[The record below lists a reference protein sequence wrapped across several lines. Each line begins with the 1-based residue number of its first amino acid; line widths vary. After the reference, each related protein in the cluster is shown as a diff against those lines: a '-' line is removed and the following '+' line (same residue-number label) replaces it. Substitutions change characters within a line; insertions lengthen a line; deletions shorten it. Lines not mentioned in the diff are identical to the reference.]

1 MTELKEKYGF
11 PLFTKETNLVYL
23 GHERKLII
31 SDVWAFWDYVI
42 KKKNTDKKFLL
53 SLLEQAKNFY
63 NAAENAPLNTK
74 PLLFYYSFLNLAKI
88 VLNLEYNYGQHINYL
103 HGISERNNNTFHKS
117 GVTLQPI
124 ETSKI
129 KVASELYRLFNGV
142 TIETNTTINLKNL
155 LSHCVGIHRAY
166 SEIYRKNEA
175 FCKLSK
181 TEYFKN
187 GKEIGIKAKIQCDGR
202 DISSLKKLGYNI
214 EKIDGIPYLI
224 ETLQTDR
231 YSPARE
237 DYYMLSQQILNK
249 GIWYYVGDSGY
260 NMYVSKQKQHRY
272 PTEMII
278 YCTIFYLGSITR
290 YRPNLFKEIFN
301 DMEQWLMSE
310 FLTTQPKQFLYLT
323 TAKMLG
329 QKVLKAYTSF

>member
-42 KKKNTDKKFLL
+42 KKKNIDKKFLL

-63 NAAENAPLNTK
+63 NAAESAPLNTK
-74 PLLFYYSFLNLAKI
+74 PLLFYYSFLNLSKI
-88 VLNLEYNYGQHINYL
+88 VLNLEHNYGQHIHYL
-103 HGISERNNNTFHKS
+103 HGISERNNNSFRRS

-124 ETSKI
+124 EKDKI

-142 TIETNTTINLKNL
+142 TIDTNTTINLKNL

-166 SEIYRKNEA
+166 SEIYRVSES
-175 FCKLSK
+175 FCKLSNVL
-181 TEYFKN
+181 YFKD
-187 GKEIGIKAKIQCDGR
+187 GKEIGIKAKVQCDGR
-202 DISSLKKLGYNI
+202 DITSLKKLGYHI
-214 EKIDGIPYLI
+214 EKEEGIPYLI
-224 ETLQTDR
+224 ESLNIDK
-231 YSPARE
+231 YSPTRQ
-237 DYYMLSQQILNK
+237 DYYALSQQLIHK
-249 GIWYYVGDSGY
+249 GVWYYVGDDGY
-260 NMYVSKQKQHRY
+260 KMYISKQKQHRY

-278 YCTIFYLGSITR
+278 YWTIFYLGSITR

>member
-23 GHERKLII
+23 SHERKLII
-31 SDVWAFWDYVI
+31 SDLWAFWDYVI

-63 NAAENAPLNTK
+63 NAAENAPLSTK

-88 VLNLEYNYGQHINYL
+88 VLNLEYNYGERIHYL
-103 HGISERNNNTFHKS
+103 HGISERNHNSFRRS
-117 GVTLQPI
+117 GITLQPI
-124 ETSKI
+124 EKGKI
-129 KVASELYRLFNGV
+129 KVASELYKLFNGV
-142 TIETNTTINLKNL
+142 TIDTNTTINLKSL
-155 LSHCVGIHRAY
+155 LSHNVGIHRAY
-166 SEIYRKNEA
+166 SEIYRQNEA
-175 FCKLSK
+175 FCKLSNV
-181 TEYFKN
+181 EYFKN
-187 GKEIGIKAKIQCDGR
+187 GMQIGMKAKIQCDGR
-202 DISSLKKLGYNI
+202 DITTLKNLGYTI
-214 EKIDGIPYLI
+214 EKIDNIPYII
-224 ETLQTDR
+224 ETLQTSR
-231 YSPARE
+231 YHPARE
-237 DYYMLSQQILNK
+237 DYHSLSQQILAK
-249 GIWYYVGDSGY
+249 GIWYYVGDNGY
-260 NMYVSKQKQHRY
+260 TMYLSKQKQHRY

-278 YCTIFYLGSITR
+278 YWTIFYLGSITR

-329 QKVLKAYTSF
+329 QKVMKAYTSF